1 MKSSDHRAIVVEYS
15 YGENDLFMN
24 YQIARAFTDRLTF
37 PAIQKVGHPVLQW
50 SGSGPR
56 MGLFSMNKT
65 SVGAIAK
72 ITSAFESVGGGV
84 ADANKVC
91 LCSSNKPQHTVLD
104 QVPTLDTK
112 PCKNMPAGHG
122 TYRCF

>member
-1 MKSSDHRAIVVEYS
+1 VVEYS

-72 ITSAFESVGGGV
+72 ITSAFESVGGG
-84 ADANKVC
+84 ADANKV
-91 LCSSNKPQHTVLD
+91 LPTHLKVVRSD
-104 QVPTLDTK
+104 QMTFHLGPT
-112 PCKNMPAGHG
+112 
-122 TYRCF
+122 